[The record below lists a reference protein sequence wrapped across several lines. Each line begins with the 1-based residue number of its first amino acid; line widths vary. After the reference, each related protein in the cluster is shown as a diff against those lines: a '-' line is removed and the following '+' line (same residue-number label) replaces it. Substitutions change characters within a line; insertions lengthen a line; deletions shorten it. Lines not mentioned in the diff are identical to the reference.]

1 MKRSTS
7 NALARSRRQSKKSRS
22 ATVTTPAST
31 SPETVRSTRARP
43 TVERPHSSSPRAARS
58 AYVNA
63 FCAFLHSPA
72 Q

>member
-7 NALARSRRQSKKSRS
+7 TALARTRRQSKKSRTAP
-22 ATVTTPAST
+22 ATAPLPA
-31 SPETVRSTRARP
+31 RSRVLAARP
-43 TVERPHSSSPRAARS
+43 APSSPRAARS